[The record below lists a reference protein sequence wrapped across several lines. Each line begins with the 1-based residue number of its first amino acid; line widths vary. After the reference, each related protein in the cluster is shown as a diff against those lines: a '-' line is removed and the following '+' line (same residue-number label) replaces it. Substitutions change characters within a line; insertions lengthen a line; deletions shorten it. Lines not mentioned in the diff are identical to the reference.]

1 MTSLAHQTK
10 ANVWVLAGTNIV
22 LSLIL
27 AYTHLIFTTKL
38 FDWWPFLGFVGEQPF
53 QSRVLPFL
61 LADLVDKF
69 HRLSDH
75 SLAILFL
82 AMDWVGILACVF
94 FIWKTTQA
102 LQTNKRHTRLIFI
115 LFWWQMF
122 ATFVISPVH
131 NYYYPYD
138 MMSLAFIAL
147 AIWMIVTGQGLV
159 SLLSVSILAMTN
171 RETAIVIPFFYL
183 AFNWPASKSVWR
195 DFTIMLLACILVKSI
210 IAMSLHVT
218 SGNVS
223 LYHVPGFL
231 RFYYNFSFVTG
242 NPKLMHTLNAVF
254 AFGFAWV
261 LLFMGGPADRR
272 LRNMLWCFVPYLA
285 GMAVVGNLSEIRIFA
300 EFIPL
305 MALLLAGKLADDEA
319 RAPTLVQA

>member
-1 MTSLAHQTK
+1 MSAIVPQSKVNAWIWAAVNLA
-10 ANVWVLAGTNIV
+10 

-27 AYTHLIFTTKL
+27 TFTHFINTTKL

-75 SLAILFL
+75 SLALLFL
-82 AMDWVGILACVF
+82 AMDLGGILICVF
-94 FIWKTTQA
+94 FIWKTTLS
-102 LQTNKRHTRLIFI
+102 LQTNKKHTRLIFI

-138 MMSLAFIAL
+138 MMSMGFIAL
-147 AIWMIVTGQGLV
+147 AIWMIVTGQGLA
-159 SLLSVSILAMTN
+159 SLLGVSVLAMTN

-183 AFNWPASKSVWR
+183 AFNWPANKPVWR
-195 DFTIMLLACILVKSI
+195 DFAILLLACILVKGI
-210 IAMSLHVT
+210 ISMSLHVT
-218 SGNVS
+218 SGAVS

-319 RAPTLVQA
+319 RAPALVQA